1 MDAIMDE
8 FLATRR
14 ELESKMGT
22 HVFSLNDALV
32 RLEKEIPLEEQQIKA
47 SEQSGA
53 SPETLIKQKASLQ
66 QVKMAY
72 DRLLATLRQ
81 LDVHR
86 ADGAPS
92 ITILEHASRDSASPG
107 MVLDPPPSIY
117 DRYIK
122 RFINLFR

>member
-1 MDAIMDE
+1 MRSSRSK
-8 FLATRR
+8 RR
-14 ELESKMGT
+14 SK
-22 HVFSLNDALV
+22 A
-32 RLEKEIPLEEQQIKA
+32 
-47 SEQSGA
+47 GA